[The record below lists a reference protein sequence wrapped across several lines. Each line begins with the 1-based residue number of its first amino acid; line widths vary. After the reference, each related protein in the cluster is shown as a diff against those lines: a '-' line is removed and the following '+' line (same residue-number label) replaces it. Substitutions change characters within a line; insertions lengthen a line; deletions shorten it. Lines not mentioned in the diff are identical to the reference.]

1 MHKTRP
7 FITLLFFPILLFV
20 VVSNSM
26 AQPGLPQRSLTVT
39 ATQAIHFGTMCIT
52 GSSGGTVM
60 VGWDGSRAST
70 GSIALLS
77 MAPTAQPAIFEI
89 KICQGRNVII
99 TFSAST
105 ILTSSNGGSLVL
117 DIGPTDQGGNHAIFA
132 ASNDCNF
139 ITLLRVGGVLHIPG
153 TAIPGTYS
161 GGFAITFNQE

>member
-1 MHKTRP
+1 MHTIRP
-7 FITLLFFPILLFV
+7 FITRLFITIILFV
-20 VVSNSM
+20 FVSNSM

-77 MAPTAQPAIFEI
+77 MAPTARPAIFEV
-89 KICQGRNVII
+89 KLCQGRNVII
-99 TFSAST
+99 TFSPSA
-105 ILTSSNGGSLVL
+105 ILTSSNGGSLIL
-117 DIGPTDQGGNHAIFA
+117 DIGPTDQGGNHASFA

-153 TAIPGTYS
+153 TALPGSYS
-161 GGFAITFNQE
+161 GDFSITFNQE